1 MHKILLIGDSCTD
14 EYYYGVCERLSPEA
28 SVPILKIIKTTKKLG
43 MSANVCENI
52 KAFGCDVTLY
62 TNSEKI
68 VKTRYID
75 NKSGQHLLRVDEE
88 HTLNP
93 STEEFLDTINAF
105 DAVVIS
111 DYDKGFVTE
120 DLIVKIRQRFRGPVF
135 VDTKKRD
142 LKKFEGCFVKINN
155 YEHSL
160 IRSEC
165 SSMIITLGGDGA
177 KYNRVI
183 YPAPKVEVY
192 DVCGAGDTFLAAV
205 VYKYLMTND
214 ISKSIIYANKA
225 SSRTVQHRGTYV
237 LTPQDLLEINDE

>member
-14 EYYYGVCERLSPEA
+14 IYYSGTCDRLSPEA
-28 SVPILKIIKTTKKLG
+28 PVPIIRVTKRMEHPG
-43 MSANVCENI
+43 MAANVFENI
-52 KAFGCDVTLY
+52 KAFGCAVTFY
-62 TNSEKI
+62 TNPEQI

-75 NKSGQHLLRVDEE
+75 SKSGQHLLRVDEE
-88 HTLNP
+88 HLLNP
-93 STEEFLDTINAF
+93 STAEFLDTINTF

-120 DLIVKIRQRFRGPVF
+120 ELIVTIRQMFEGPMF

-160 IRSEC
+160 IKSEC
-165 SSMIITLGGDGA
+165 SSMIITLGGEGA
-177 KYNRVI
+177 KYNDVI

-214 ISKSIIYANKA
+214 IARSIVYANKA